1 MNTSQHDVDRLAKQ
15 VDAMLRKLPALQ
27 APATLE
33 ARVLRELARL
43 EARPWWRQGFGRW
56 PLAARLLFLPLSAG
70 FVKLAFLA
78 IGALN
83 SAVSTAQATPLVSSM
98 QNRWQSIS
106 GAFQSLRTIGALVMN
121 DLPQLWIYGALG
133 FALFLY
139 ASLFGIGAVAFRSLV
154 LTPNA
159 VR

>member
-1 MNTSQHDVDRLAKQ
+1 MNTSQHDADRLAKQ
-15 VDAMLRKLPALQ
+15 VDAMLRKLPPLQ

-43 EARPWWRQGFGRW
+43 EARPWWRQGFGCW
-56 PLAARLLFLPLSAG
+56 PLAARLLFVPLSAG
-70 FVKLAFLA
+70 FIKLGFLSV
-78 IGALN
+78 GALN
-83 SAVSTAQATPLVSSM
+83 SAVSTAQATPLLSSV
-98 QNRWQSIS
+98 QTRWQSIS
-106 GAFQSLRTIGALVMN
+106 GAFESLRTIGTLVIN
-121 DLPQLWIYGALG
+121 DVPQLWIYGALG

-139 ASLFGIGAVAFRSLV
+139 ASLFGIGAVALRSLA